1 MESENSEFEI
11 RGSEIQASEIRNQ
24 RVLGAL
30 ALAALTLAFPVEGIP
45 QVWARTGKEGKP
57 ILIHEPIDEGRLIR
71 LWANTRPEANAQN
84 DLGRVEDSFP
94 MEHMLLQLKRAPA
107 LEQEFDQYID
117 SLTDKNSPNFHR
129 WMLAAEQGEKYGLA
143 QQDLDSITHW
153 LESYGFTVD
162 YVYPNQ
168 MVSLRGTMVRPAAP
182 GQHPAPPYTNS
193 QSTSAPAPAEPK
205 PQ

>member
-107 LEQEFDQYID
+107 WNR
-117 SLTDKNSPNFHR
+117 SS
-129 WMLAAEQGEKYGLA
+129 
-143 QQDLDSITHW
+143 
-153 LESYGFTVD
+153 
-162 YVYPNQ
+162 
-168 MVSLRGTMVRPAAP
+168 
-182 GQHPAPPYTNS
+182 TNT
-193 QSTSAPAPAEPK
+193 STA
-205 PQ
+205 